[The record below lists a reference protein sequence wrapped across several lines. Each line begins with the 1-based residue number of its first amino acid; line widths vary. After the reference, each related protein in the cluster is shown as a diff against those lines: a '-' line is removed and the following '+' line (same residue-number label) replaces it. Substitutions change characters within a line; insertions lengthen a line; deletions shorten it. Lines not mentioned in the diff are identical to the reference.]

1 MLKRPTI
8 KDIAKECKVSIATV
22 SYVINNRHDKVS
34 EDTIKLVNDTIKNI
48 GYIPSIN
55 AQSLVGK
62 GSKLIGVIIPQLGVT
77 EKMVFTNPFYSEFIA
92 GIEYYLRK
100 HGYSIVLSVLTQ
112 TKRYEDMIVKWNL
125 DGVIIFGLD
134 EQLKLNNIENVYI
147 PTVLI
152 DSYVNDPKYF
162 RININDDEA
171 SFTATGFLVKEGHKK
186 IALVTGGL
194 NGYGVLYQRY
204 LGYKRALKEYNIPFD
219 KGLVIEGDV
228 TYEHGVNA
236 AIEIMNKTQATA
248 VITTADIIALGLVNG
263 FKMNNKDV
271 PKDYSVVGFDDTC
284 LASMFHPKLTTVHQ
298 GIAERGEIA
307 GEVILNII
315 NGKQKDKEIYT
326 KTKIVV
332 RETTR

>member
-1 MLKRPTI
+1 MKRPTI
-8 KDIAKECKVSIATV
+8 KDIAKQCGVSIATV
-22 SYVINNRHDKVS
+22 SYVINGRYDKVS
-34 EDTIKLVNDTIKNI
+34 EDTIKLVNDTIKDI
-48 GYIPSIN
+48 GYIPSIS

-62 GSKLIGVIIPQLGVT
+62 GSRLVGVIIPQLDVT
-77 EKMVFTNPFYSEFIA
+77 EKMIFTNPFYSEFIA

-112 TKRYEDMIVKWNL
+112 NKRYADMIIKWNL

-134 EQLKLNNIENVYI
+134 EHLESNNIQNVNI

-162 RININDDEA
+162 RINIDDDEA
-171 SFTATGFLVKEGHKK
+171 SYTATEFLIKEGHKK
-186 IALVTGGL
+186 IALVTGML

-219 KGLVIEGDV
+219 ESLVIEGDV
-228 TYEHGVNA
+228 TYDHGFNA
-236 AIEIMNKTQATA
+236 ATKIINKTQATA
-248 VITTADIIALGLVNG
+248 VMTTADILAIGLVNG

-271 PKDYSVVGFDDTC
+271 PKDYSVVGFDDTY

-298 GIAERGEIA
+298 EISKRGEIA

-315 NGKQKDKEIYT
+315 NGQQKEKEIYT
-326 KTKIVV
+326 KTKIIV
-332 RETTR
+332 RETTK